1 MIRRDFF
8 KALGAFTAAIAAGA
22 RMPSG
27 MEAKAA
33 LPAPAPQ
40 PVVAA
45 PIAKAMSAQDQVMAM
60 LVDCDV
66 IGIEQMHVGID
77 GFMRV
82 KITYQMD
89 KVRGRRKVHFNAEA
103 KALVEGKRPIEIVVH
118 LTGRGIDIWDTPRL
132 SKSFSPVDD
141 PVYEIEVTWA

>member
-27 MEAKAA
+27 MEARAA
-33 LPAPAPQ
+33 LPAPAP
-40 PVVAA
+40 VVAK

-66 IGIEQMHVGID
+66 IGIERMQSLGD
-77 GFMRV
+77 FTRV
-82 KITYQMD
+82 KITYQLD
-89 KVRGRRKVHFNAEA
+89 KVRGRRDTHFNAEA

-118 LTGRGIDIWDTPRL
+118 MTGRGIDIWDTPRL
-132 SKSFSPVDD
+132 AKTFSPAHE

>member
-33 LPAPAPQ
+33 LPAPAP
-40 PVVAA
+40 PLVVSA

-66 IGIEQMHVGID
+66 IGIEQMQMVAGPTQ
-77 GFMRV
+77 V
-82 KITYQMD
+82 KVTYQMD
-89 KVRGRRKVHFNAEA
+89 KARGRRKSHLNAEA
-103 KALVEGKRPIEIVVH
+103 KALVEGKRPVEIVVH

-132 SKSFSPVDD
+132 SKSFSPVDES
-141 PVYEIEVTWA
+141 VYEIEVTWA

>member
-27 MEAKAA
+27 MEARAA
-33 LPAPAPQ
+33 LPAPAPP

-45 PIAKAMSAQDQVMAM
+45 PIAKAMSAQDQVMSM

-66 IGIEQMHVGID
+66 IGIERMQSLGD
-77 GFMRV
+77 FTRA
-82 KITYQMD
+82 KITYQLD
-89 KVRGRRKVHFNAEA
+89 KVRGRRDTHFNAEA

-132 SKSFSPVDD
+132 SKSFSPVDE

>member
-33 LPAPAPQ
+33 LPAPAPP
-40 PVVAA
+40 PVVSA

-66 IGIEQMHVGID
+66 IGIEQIQMVAGPTQ
-77 GFMRV
+77 V
-82 KITYQMD
+82 KVTYQMD
-89 KVRGRRKVHFNAEA
+89 KVRGRRETHLNAEA

-118 LTGRGIDIWDTPRL
+118 AIGRNLDICNLGDYGKKFDARMAE
-132 SKSFSPVDD
+132 